1 MENKEKKTFSV
12 KEFFKS
18 TAFKCIA
25 VLLAIALVCGILL
38 TFCNDL
44 FEVTDEERLNRTLS
58 KIYGQSVETEDA
70 LKDGM
75 TLEFD
80 NGEINSAYLVKDDG
94 NYLVNASGTG
104 GYYGSVACWVVV
116 EISDNSLSGI
126 RSVIVDKADNASE
139 FTNRISEDNLEY
151 FADSFD
157 GEEEFT
163 VSDWQGDSLHGGA
176 TPQFTMTAIVNA
188 VNTAVEFIRSQLL
201 GEVTEPDPFEG
212 FEYTYYIDT
221 KNTKVTLGE
230 DNSTINYTIVT
241 KNYGQAQ
248 PFTIAVTV
256 GADKKIATYS
266 ITENGSTSDTFIGN
280 MHPDILDNGKMFIT
294 KDAAAIL
301 EMFKTATGEDGE
313 FVKNDLVD
321 ETLASGAST
330 PSDGAGYSNF
340 LCVYA
345 ALFAASNYDNA
356 YVMALENSIA
366 NTYYIDME
374 NTKVTLSEDGSTI
387 NYTIV
392 TKNYGQAQPFTIAVT
407 VGADKKI
414 ATYSITENGSTSDTF
429 IGNMHPDILD
439 NGKMFITK
447 DAAAILEMF
456 KTATGED
463 GEFVKND
470 LVDETLASGA
480 STPSD
485 GAGYSNFLCVYAALF
500 AASNYD
506 TYSKIAAIEQ
516 QKLNA
521 QMSEIY
527 GEEITVE
534 TVSLDGF
541 TTTVENGTVN
551 TVYKVVGTDNYI
563 VNATG
568 TGGFS
573 NGTVTAWIVVKT
585 AGGAVTEI
593 GNMIIESNVG
603 QSYMDRLDQNDL
615 DYFKGVAVNG
625 DFTVEGW
632 QNDTLHGGA
641 TVEYTMTAIVN
652 SVNAA
657 KNFVTANLLTEGGEN
672 A

>member
-1 MENKEKKTFSV
+1 MENKEKKAFSV

-188 VNTAVEFIRSQLL
+188 VNTAVEFVRSQLL

-266 ITENGSTSDTFIGN
+266 ITENGSTG
-280 MHPDILDNGKMFIT
+280 
-294 KDAAAIL
+294 
-301 EMFKTATGEDGE
+301 
-313 FVKNDLVD
+313 
-321 ETLASGAST
+321 
-330 PSDGAGYSNF
+330 
-340 LCVYA
+340 
-345 ALFAASNYDNA
+345 
-356 YVMALENSIA
+356 
-366 NTYYIDME
+366 
-374 NTKVTLSEDGSTI
+374 
-387 NYTIV
+387 
-392 TKNYGQAQPFTIAVT
+392 
-407 VGADKKI
+407 
-414 ATYSITENGSTSDTF
+414 DTF

-641 TVEYTMTAIVN
+641 TIEYTMTAIVN